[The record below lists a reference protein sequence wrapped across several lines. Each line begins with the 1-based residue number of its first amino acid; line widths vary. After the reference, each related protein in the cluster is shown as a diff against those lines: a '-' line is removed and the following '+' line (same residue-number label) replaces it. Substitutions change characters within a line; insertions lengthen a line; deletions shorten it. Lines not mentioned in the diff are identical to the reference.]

1 MENAVG
7 FLEAFL
13 RCVDGE
19 EAGRNV
25 VLGAE
30 ELRYAAKEIGDISRS
45 VTADDVLD
53 AVFKN
58 FCIGK

>member
-13 RCVDGE
+13 RWVDGE
-19 EAGRNV
+19 DAGSNV

-30 ELRYAAKEIGDISRS
+30 ELRYAAKEIGAISRS
-45 VTADDVLD
+45 VTTDDVLD

>member
-1 MENAVG
+1 MESAVG

-19 EAGRNV
+19 DAGSNV

-30 ELRYAAKEIGDISRS
+30 ELRYAAKEIGVISRS
-45 VTADDVLD
+45 VTTDDVLD